1 MAYDFSED
9 IKECISDLSSEV
21 IIVKYTGVATED
33 DWGDSIKRTTT
44 QSTEEAVV
52 NDISGDEA
60 WNTEGKFTSGD
71 KVFFFPYDID
81 ITEQNKE
88 DYYIKYLNESYK
100 IMVVLQPAS
109 NSTHQVKELRC
120 KRK

>member
-9 IKECISDLSSEV
+9 IKGCVSDLSSEV
-21 IIVKYTGVATED
+21 TIVKYIGAATED
-33 DWGDSIKRTTT
+33 DWGDRVKRSTTKSI
-44 QSTEEAVV
+44 EEAVV
-52 NDISGDEA
+52 NDISGDES
-60 WNTEGKFTSGD
+60 WNNEGKFTAGD

-88 DYYIKYLNESYK
+88 NYYIQYLNEDYK
-100 IMVVLQPAS
+100 IMVVLQPVS
-109 NSTHQVKELRC
+109 NSTHQVKEIRC